1 MDAVVLDGELNLVAQ
16 SETEFELLISEG
28 GEAET
33 ITFDGDLDL
42 IVNFDA
48 EFELLIPESGE
59 VGIVT
64 TLREGYPEYTGETV
78 ITPSLERQTL
88 ATNMTTVRTDIIIE
102 PIPSNYGLITW
113 NGTTLTVS

>member
-1 MDAVVLDGELNLVAQ
+1 MGGDTVVLDGDLN
-16 SETEFELLISEG
+16 
-28 GEAET
+28 
-33 ITFDGDLDL
+33 L

-48 EFELLIPESGE
+48 EFDLLIPEGGE
-59 VGIVT
+59 VGVIT

-113 NGTTLTVS
+113 NGSTLTVS